1 VNHHRVLS
9 DEETAR
15 LATLVAAAQAAAADW
30 VSAELTP
37 TALYADEIDRWSE
50 DRLTVWLPL
59 NSSTPSDGNSRQS
72 HLVVAMDEAA
82 ARRFADRAFVEVG
95 VIPDRSLLGD
105 CVAEFANL
113 IAGRMKALTSGTPE
127 HFLLGLPKL
136 ESPPSGE
143 HLVAVLTGEI
153 GEVVVAVRSH

>member
-30 VSAELTP
+30 VSAELTS
-37 TALYADEIDRWSE
+37 TAQYAAEIDRWSE
-50 DRLTVWLPL
+50 DRLTAWLPL
-59 NSSTPSDGNSRQS
+59 KSAPPSDRDSSPS
-72 HLVVAMDEAA
+72 HLVVSMDRAS
-82 ARRFADRAFVEVG
+82 ARRFAKRAFVEVG

-143 HLVAVLTGEI
+143 HLVAVLAGEI